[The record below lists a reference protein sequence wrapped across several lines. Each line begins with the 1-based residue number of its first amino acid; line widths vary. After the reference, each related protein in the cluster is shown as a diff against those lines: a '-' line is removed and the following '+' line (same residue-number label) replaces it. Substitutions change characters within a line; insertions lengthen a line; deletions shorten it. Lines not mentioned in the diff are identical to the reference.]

1 LQNSNTNQ
9 DLKSFRGKGQNI
21 AMGGGEWKTHVQ
33 WWGKRELGRRRGT
46 GRISGAQFWG
56 HRRGGSGDR
65 SLEI

>member
-1 LQNSNTNQ
+1 
-9 DLKSFRGKGQNI
+9 
-21 AMGGGEWKTHVQ
+21 MGGGEWKTHVQ

-56 HRRGGSGDR
+56 HRQGGSRDR